1 MPEKGEPSPAVL
13 YLLNVLS
20 FVNSGRRLV
29 QNESRKK
36 KINKWESYSGCIPQK
51 IFFSA
56 FYNTQFTVESGCRRD
71 CQNPG
76 PYLFQM
82 DTTTL
87 GSFLTVTL
95 GPSPGFESSCAV
107 VLSCHRCT
115 SVCLPL
121 LQMICHTAQHV
132 ELLHSVQG
140 DMRKHPINAFQ
151 MNPLVLKMMI
161 LLLSPLYS
169 AMHEVLTV

>member
-13 YLLNVLS
+13 YLLKALS
-20 FVNSGRRLV
+20 FDNSGRRLCRIN
-29 QNESRKK
+29 QEKK
-36 KINKWESYSGCIPQK
+36 KKLKNENHIVGAFLKRF
-51 IFFSA
+51 FFSA
-56 FYNTQFTVESGCRRD
+56 SYNIQFTVKSGCRKD

-82 DTTTL
+82 DTTSL

-95 GPSPGFESSCAV
+95 GPSAGFESSCAV

-115 SVCLPL
+115 SLCLPL

-140 DMRKHPINAFQ
+140 DTRKHPINAFQ
-151 MNPLVLKMMI
+151 KNPLVLKMMI
-161 LLLSPLYS
+161 MLLSPLY
-169 AMHEVLTV
+169 